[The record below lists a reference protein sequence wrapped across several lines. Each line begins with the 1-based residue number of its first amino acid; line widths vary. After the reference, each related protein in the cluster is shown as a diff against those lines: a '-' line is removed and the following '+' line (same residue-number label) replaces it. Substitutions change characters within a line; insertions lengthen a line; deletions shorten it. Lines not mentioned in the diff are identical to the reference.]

1 MQQSACRAEV
11 CYPFGRKHGRHRA
24 VKRREFITLL
34 GGLAA
39 WPLAARAQ
47 QKVHRIGLLLVRG
60 PEPMGP
66 FREALRD
73 LGYVEGNTIQIE
85 MRSAEGQEARLQELA
100 AELVRSKIDV
110 LVASLTPAALAAKA
124 ATRDIPIVMA
134 PAGEPIRTGLVASLA
149 RPGGNVS
156 GVSGTGAELG
166 AKGLEVI
173 RDILPSAHRVAVL
186 ASAKDPFSK
195 FFVEQIQQGG
205 RAVDFDILPA
215 LVHDDEQLDEIFST
229 LSRERPDGV
238 IIQVT
243 LPVRAVELALKHHI
257 PAFSHQKSLAVAGVL
272 ATYSASFAERGRK
285 IAFYVDKMLK
295 GANPADLPVQE
306 PDTFELTINL
316 KTAKALGLTIPPT
329 LLARADEVIE

>member
-1 MQQSACRAEV
+1 MSSFRREFITLRRRGDRV
-11 CYPFGRKHGRHRA
+11 N
-24 VKRREFITLL
+24 RREFITLL
-34 GGLAA
+34 GSAAAA

-156 GVSGTGAELG
+156 GVSGTGAKLG

-316 KTAKALGLTIPPT
+316 KTAKALGLTISPT

>member
-1 MQQSACRAEV
+1 MIR
-11 CYPFGRKHGRHRA
+11 RH
-24 VKRREFITLL
+24 FITLL
-34 GGLAA
+34 GGAAA
-39 WPLAARAQ
+39 WPLTARAQ
-47 QKVHRIGLLLVRG
+47 QKVPLIGLLLVRG

-66 FREALRD
+66 FHEALRD
-73 LGYVEGNTIQIE
+73 LGYVEGKTIQIE
-85 MRSAEGQEARLQELA
+85 KRSAEGHEDRLPELA
-100 AELVRSKIDV
+100 AELVRSKVDV

-134 PAGEPIRTGLVASLA
+134 PAGEPVRTGLVASLA
-149 RPGGNVS
+149 RPGGNVT

-166 AKGLEVI
+166 AKGLELI
-173 RDILPSAHRVAVL
+173 RDVLPGVHRVAVL
-186 ASAKDPFSK
+186 ASAKDPFSN

-205 RAVDFDILPA
+205 RAVNFDILPV
-215 LVHDDEQLDEIFST
+215 LIHGDDQLDEIFSA
-229 LSRERPDGV
+229 LSRQRPDAV

-272 ATYSASFAERGRK
+272 ATYSASFAERSRK
-285 IAFYVDKMLK
+285 IAFYIDKILK
-295 GANPADLPVQE
+295 GANPAELPVQE

-329 LLARADEVIE
+329 VLARADEVIE